1 MAILRYRDAIRAVKR
16 GLDPL
21 LPDHRGRIGIGG
33 NIVHQRPTPHGL
45 SMLWH
50 SILNYGDDCPASA
63 WLGLYDERLGLE
75 LAIAAATA
83 SPEWREFVK
92 VERDCQAGF
101 FIPGP
106 NFATPDF
113 GRNVADPDIAKQWVE
128 SLAAWV
134 PTAEPAMI
142 ARLADLAN
150 IAVHLRDRLLEDVD
164 DGLDFS
170 GWKRWE
176 LMLIAAKAS
185 QADWFDAAYAKL
197 IAFYTVRQADMRLLK
212 AIKAH
217 LDATPADQLCDPVN
231 ARERLAARLR

>member
-1 MAILRYRDAIRAVKR
+1 MTRYRDAIRSIKQ

-75 LAIAAATA
+75 LAIAAAAA
-83 SPEWREFVK
+83 SPEWREFVL
-92 VERDCQAGF
+92 VERDFQAGF
-101 FIPGP
+101 FILGP
-106 NFATPDF
+106 SFATPDF
-113 GRNVADPDIAKQWVE
+113 GRNIADPDIAKQWVG

-134 PTAEPAMI
+134 PTAELAMI
-142 ARLADLAN
+142 ASLADFTD
-150 IAVHLRDRLLEDVD
+150 IALQLRDRLLEEVD

-185 QADWFDAAYAKL
+185 QADWLDAAYAKL
-197 IAFYTVRQADMRLLK
+197 ITFYTVRQADMRLLEAVK
-212 AIKAH
+212 SH
-217 LDATPADQLCDPVN
+217 LDATPAHQLCDPAS
-231 ARERLAARLR
+231 ARERLSTILS